1 MSHEI
6 EADFKDNW
14 PDEATQ
20 CLNCTSYSTNGG
32 SGFCSEARSEVAADA
47 HCDFFQARD

>member
-6 EADFKDNW
+6 EADYKNNWDN
-14 PDEATQ
+14 EATQ
-20 CLNCTSYSTNGG
+20 CLNCTSYEENEGR
-32 SGFCSEARSEVAADA
+32 GFCHEAKGEVPSSA